1 MTYLKDIMDSNN
13 MKNIKQYAQEIWSY
27 ILYFNY
33 IADVALKFFNI
44 LKNLLKNSWFIILS

>member
-1 MTYLKDIMDSNN
+1 MSHLYRLATPIVKSMSYLKDIINSNN

-33 IADVALKFFNI
+33 IADVAVKFFNI
-44 LKNLLKNSWFIILS
+44 